1 MKIRTQ
7 ITLAVGVRDDMQL
20 IPSYHLTTGPFC
32 HKVPKQKSAGVGV
45 QRLDVTA
52 VDGDRVRKPKGV
64 SD

>member
-32 HKVPKQKSAGVGV
+32 HKAPKQKSAGVGM
-45 QRLDVTA
+45 LSSDVTA
-52 VDGDRVRKPKGV
+52 VDGEEFENQKGV